1 MKLAGFCPHNRRHPS
16 IVTSHSSRGF
26 LLFSSC
32 IVRLIADMTT
42 SSRLIEDFFCLFF
55 TGPTFDTNYLTID
68 SFEVWW
74 EESQLLWFGLRIQLR
89 RAKLQSWLSNW
100 FLSSKAICWLLA
112 ADSTS
117 HKSLTSRLE
126 APPDEL
132 FDEYFIL
139 DDIKRGRPFCFRRIW
154 KPQSTRSAENI
165 LNENQL
171 LMCNYLLPG
180 FVCVAWP
187 VHELIMRSV
196 FLLFILA
203 FAIHDGLGLSLDP
216 GELTAALV
224 RRIQNH

>member
-1 MKLAGFCPHNRRHPS
+1 MKLAGSAHTTAAIHPLLHRTALAGFCC
-16 IVTSHSSRGF
+16 F
-26 LLFSSC
+26 LLVSFSFASSPTW
-32 IVRLIADMTT
+32 RLRQDW
-42 SSRLIEDFFCLFF
+42 SRIFFCLFF

-74 EESQLLWFGLRIQLR
+74 EESQLFWFGLRIQLR
-89 RAKLQSWLSNW
+89 RPKLQPWLSNW

-132 FDEYFIL
+132 FDEYFIRWHQARETVL
-139 DDIKRGRPFCFRRIW
+139 FSTYLATSK
-154 KPQSTRSAENI
+154 STRSAENI
-165 LNENQL
+165 SNKNQL

-224 RRIQNH
+224 RRI